1 MCCSVFLGRNTFIFF
16 SVPEIPVFGKGC
28 TLMLQWAEHFK
39 FLAGLYREFE
49 VHWWAL
55 SVDKLKKI
63 AELCC
68 LETSVSLVSAERGGN
83 AQPL

>member
-1 MCCSVFLGRNTFIFF
+1 
-16 SVPEIPVFGKGC
+16 
-28 TLMLQWAEHFK
+28 MLQWAEHFK

>member
-49 VHWWAL
+49 VHWWSL
-55 SVDKLKKI
+55 SVDKLKKNRQTI
-63 AELCC
+63 L
-68 LETSVSLVSAERGGN
+68 LGDISVSCRC
-83 AQPL
+83 

>member
-1 MCCSVFLGRNTFIFF
+1 
-16 SVPEIPVFGKGC
+16 
-28 TLMLQWAEHFK
+28 MLQWAEHFK

-49 VHWWAL
+49 VHWWSL